1 MKSRTLED
9 IVKTPQ
15 LENGTEVKV
24 RIHVDTYFPGKVVGL
39 GSTGLLPY
47 YIVEC
52 LDNTLPNETYP
63 YKFVSMPL
71 SEIFTPDL
79 ED

>member
-1 MKSRTLED
+1 MIKNRTLEEL
-9 IVKTPQ
+9 VKTPQ
-15 LENGTEVKV
+15 LEDGTPVKV
-24 RIHVDTYFPGKVVGL
+24 RIDKDTHFMGKVVGL
-39 GSTGLLPY
+39 GSSGLLPY

-71 SEIFTPDL
+71 SEIFTL
-79 ED
+79 

>member
-1 MKSRTLED
+1 MEPKLKLELIKIRTLC
-9 IVKTPQ
+9 
-15 LENGTEVKV
+15 
-24 RIHVDTYFPGKVVGL
+24 VGL
-39 GSTGLLPY
+39 GSSGLLPY

-71 SEIFTPDL
+71 SEIFTDL
-79 ED
+79 EN